1 MNECIFCSIV
11 AGNAPANIVAEW
23 DDAIA
28 IIPLNPVTDGHILVM
43 PRTHVPDALKNPE
56 VTAQTMKRASEL
68 AKAPCNLI
76 TSVGSV
82 ATQTIFHLHIHIVPR
97 VEDDGLSLPWS
108 DGSGTV

>member
-1 MNECIFCSIV
+1 MNDCVFCSII
-11 AGNAPANIVAEW
+11 AGTAPAKIVAEW

-28 IIPLNPVTDGHILVM
+28 IVPLNPVTNGHILVM
-43 PRTHVPDALKNPE
+43 PRAHVSDALENPE
-56 VTAQTMKRASEL
+56 ITATVMKRASEL

-97 VEDDGLSLPWS
+97 VEGDGLSLPWS
-108 DGSGTV
+108 G